1 MTPSG
6 VRQVVWRRSEEAG
19 LEHRV
24 HPHQLRHSKADAWL
38 AGDGSER
45 GLMRQMGWKSP
56 MMVYRYAA
64 NVAERRSIE
73 EAKRLGLGDRL

>member
-1 MTPSG
+1 
-6 VRQVVWRRSEEAG
+6 VVWRRSEEAG

-38 AGDGSER
+38 AADGSER

-56 MMVYRYAA
+56 MMVHRYAA